1 MFGVSMM
8 GNVDKDLSRR
18 RDIRTT
24 GTSIVKI
31 SCSGSRG
38 HNFDLWSGL
47 DILDPK
53 IDHRNMT
60 QDELINTVNL
70 LEGRSAG
77 QSAVDGS
84 SDYIHI
90 DNYEKFRKKR
100 YIRKST
106 PKSHHSSHHQN
117 DRSRSY
123 DSHRRPYNDHRSGY
137 SQHTSHTRQAM
148 SDHNYF

>member
-8 GNVDKDLSRR
+8 ENVDKDLFRR
-18 RDIRTT
+18 TDIRTT
-24 GTSIVKI
+24 GTLTIRIV
-31 SCSGSRG
+31 CPGFHG
-38 HNFDLWSGL
+38 HFFMVWSGH
-47 DILDPK
+47 PRHK

-77 QSAVDGS
+77 QSAGDGT

-123 DSHRRPYNDHRSGY
+123 DSHRRPNNDHRSGY